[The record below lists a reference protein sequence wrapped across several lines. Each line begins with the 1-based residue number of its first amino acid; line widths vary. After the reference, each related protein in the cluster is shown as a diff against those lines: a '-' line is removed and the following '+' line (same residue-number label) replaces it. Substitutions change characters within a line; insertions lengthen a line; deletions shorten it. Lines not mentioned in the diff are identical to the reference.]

1 MNKKLSFILIFIMLF
16 FLTFPCFSWGFKKKF
31 EPTLIMTQNDP
42 RLGVSYDEKIPVYEV
57 FKTNQRIYF
66 IIHNPNGFKS
76 NFIKYQIVK
85 QDDKA
90 HVGGYTRIRNIT
102 KRISDKYQFIDYFT
116 LSQAGKYYLQVFD
129 ITNLH
134 HWLAITS
141 FGVVNE

>member
-1 MNKKLSFILIFIMLF
+1 MKNKFLLLLLICALFLSSASSFAF
-16 FLTFPCFSWGFKKKF
+16 GFRKKQK
-31 EPTLIMTQNDP
+31 PVLIMTQNDP
-42 RLGVSYDEKIPVYEV
+42 RLGVSYDEKIPTYEV
-57 FKTNQRIYF
+57 FKTGQRIYF
-66 IIHNPNGFKS
+66 IIHNPKGFES

-102 KRISDKYQFIDYFT
+102 KRVSDKHQFIDYFT
-116 LSQAGKYYLQVFD
+116 LSEAGKYYLQVFD